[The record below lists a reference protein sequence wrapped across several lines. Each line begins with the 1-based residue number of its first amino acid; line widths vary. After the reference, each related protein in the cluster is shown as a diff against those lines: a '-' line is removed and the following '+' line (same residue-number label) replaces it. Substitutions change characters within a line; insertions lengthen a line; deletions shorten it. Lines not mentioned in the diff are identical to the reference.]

1 MPIHI
6 PEFAL
11 VLLIGPSGCGKS
23 TFARKHFK
31 PTEILSSD
39 FFRGMLS
46 DDEMNQT
53 VSGDAF
59 ELLHLVCA
67 KRLAAGRLTVIDAT
81 NVRAES
87 RKPFLEMARQYHA
100 QPVAVAFDFGA
111 AFCHARNQNRA
122 AERPF
127 GAHVTKRHADDLKRS
142 LGRLEDEGFRR
153 VYVLKTEDEVN
164 AVTFERYPLPV
175 NKRAERGPFD
185 IVGDV
190 HGCLSELLALLVKLG
205 YRMKR
210 VAEEGREFWRVSHP
224 ENRRL
229 VFVGDLCDRG
239 PDTPGVYRLVMDA
252 VQRGVA
258 FSVLGNHDD
267 KLLRWF
273 RTPDKVKLTHGLA
286 QSAEQFE
293 KEPPPVRDRVA
304 GFVAKLPSHLVLD
317 GGRLVVAHAGLT
329 ADMHGRVSGK
339 VRAFALY
346 GDTTGE
352 SDEFGLPVR
361 LNWAAHYRARA
372 SVVYGH
378 TPTLTPEWV
387 NRCICV
393 DTGCV
398 FGGALTALRW
408 PEQELVSV
416 PADKQHAEPKRP
428 LGAQPTPPA
437 PLPEGRGEEKP
448 TPSPSLKGG
457 EQDLRTRKAFGGSEE
472 SSRAVTPSLQGGG
485 GGWGVGASSPSDL
498 DLADV
503 IGRRTIDTHFA
514 GRVTVREENAAAA
527 LEVMSRFA
535 ADPRWLIYLPP
546 TMSPCEASPL
556 PDFLE
561 HPAEAFGY
569 FKQEG
574 VAHVVCEQKHMG
586 SRAVVMVCKDET
598 AASRRFHTSR
608 RGEPAG
614 GGSQRDDE
622 SGIVYTRT
630 GRRFFDAPE
639 VEAAFLALVRDAL
652 TAADWWTKFNT
663 DWVALDGELMP
674 WSAKAQELLRRQYA
688 ATGSAARAALAEVN
702 AALADLARAGG
713 DRTGVAELRAR
724 FAAKADAAD
733 RFVTAY
739 RQYCW
744 PVNSVADLKFA
755 PFFVLATEG
764 KHYFDRTHEWHM
776 RTVAELA
783 AAPPLLAT
791 PFRVVDLADAAQVAA
806 ATDWWLDLTR
816 AGGEGMVV
824 KPLDVLTR
832 GRRFYAQPALKVR
845 GREYLRIIYGPD
857 YLSPEHLVRLKHRA
871 VGAKRGLAAREF
883 GLGLEGLDRFARGA
897 PLREV
902 HECVFAVLA
911 LESEPIDPRL

>member
-1 MPIHI
+1 MTVHI

-11 VLLIGPSGCGKS
+11 ILLVGPSGCGKS

-31 PTEILSSD
+31 STEVLSSD
-39 FFRGMLS
+39 FFRGMVS
-46 DDEMNQT
+46 DDEMNQAA
-53 VSGDAF
+53 SEDAF

-87 RKPFLEMARQYHA
+87 RKPFLEMARKYHA
-100 QPVAVAFDFGA
+100 QVIAVVFNFSAE
-111 AFCHARNQNRA
+111 FCHERNQQRP

-127 GAHVTKRHADDLKRS
+127 GPHVTRRHAEDLQRS
-142 LGRLEDEGFRR
+142 LRRLEEEGFRR
-153 VYVLKTEDEVN
+153 VYVLATEEEVN
-164 AVTFERYPLPV
+164 AVNFARYPLPV
-175 NKRAERGPFD
+175 NKRAEHGPFD
-185 IVGDV
+185 IIGDV
-190 HGCLSELLALLVKLG
+190 HGCLSELIALVVKLG
-205 YRMKR
+205 YRLKR
-210 VAEEGREFWRVSHP
+210 TRDGEEREFWRVSHSD
-224 ENRRL
+224 NRRL

-239 PDTPGVYRLVMDA
+239 PDTPGVFALVMDA
-252 VQRGVA
+252 VERGVA
-258 FSVLGNHDD
+258 FCVLGNHDD

-273 RTPDKVKLTHGLA
+273 KTPDKVKLNHGLA
-286 QSAEQFE
+286 QSAEQFA
-293 KEPPPVRDRVA
+293 KESPRFRDRVQE
-304 GFVAKLPSHLVLD
+304 FIAKLPSHLVLD

-329 ADMHGRVSGK
+329 AEMHGRVSGK

-361 LNWAAHYRARA
+361 LNWAGNYRGRA
-372 SVVYGH
+372 TVVYGH
-378 TPTLTPEWV
+378 TPTLTPAWE
-387 NRCICV
+387 NRCICI

-408 PEQELVSV
+408 PEQGLVSV
-416 PADKQHAEPKRP
+416 PADKQHTEPKRP
-428 LGAQPTPPA
+428 LIQESGVRNQESEDRRQGSGVRGLDSGSSLTPDSCPLSPDSCLWTPA
-437 PLPEGRGEEKP
+437 
-448 TPSPSLKGG
+448 
-457 EQDLRTRKAFGGSEE
+457 
-472 SSRAVTPSLQGGG
+472 
-485 GGWGVGASSPSDL
+485 L

-503 IGRRTIDTHFA
+503 TGRRTIETRFA
-514 GRVTVREENAAAA
+514 GRVVIREENASAA

-556 PDFLE
+556 PEFLE

-574 VAHVVCEQKHMG
+574 FARVACEQKHMG
-586 SRAVVMVCKDET
+586 SRAVVIVCKDEAT
-598 AASRRFHTSR
+598 AARRFGVS
-608 RGEPAG
+608 G
-614 GGSQRDDE
+614 E

-639 VEAAFLALVRDAL
+639 METAFLNLVRDAL
-652 TAADWWTKFNT
+652 TTGNWWVKFNT
-663 DWVALDGELMP
+663 DWFAFDGELMP

-688 ATGSAARAALAEVN
+688 ATGSAGRAALAEVK
-702 AALADLARAGG
+702 ALFHWVDEPAKDLAR
-713 DRTGVAELRAR
+713 LWSR
-724 FAAKADAAD
+724 FTAKAEAVD

-739 RQYCW
+739 RHYCW
-744 PVNSVADLKFA
+744 PVNSVTDLKFA
-755 PFFVLATEG
+755 PFFLLATEG

-783 AAPPLLAT
+783 SAVLLPT
-791 PFRVVDLADAAQVAA
+791 PFRVVDLADALQVEA
-806 ATDWWLDLTR
+806 ATQWWLDLTN

-824 KPLDVLTR
+824 KPLDVLTE

-845 GREYLRIIYGPD
+845 GREYLRIIYPEN
-857 YLSPEHLVRLKHRA
+857 LSRLKRRA

-883 GLGLEGLDRFARGA
+883 ALGLEALERVARGVS
-897 PLREV
+897 LREV
-902 HECVFAVLA
+902 HECIFAVLA